1 MRLRD
6 TFLAGN
12 FVETLPTGS
21 SRYVSSMYEQ
31 AREIEQVWASYQAA
45 LKSGDLEKAREIQQD
60 EAPKLRNRMAV
71 EHAKR
76 QIAELGQ
83 QAKRIESN
91 RLMPADEKRRRLDEL
106 EARKHEA
113 ARRVAPTS

>member
-1 MRLRD
+1 M
-6 TFLAGN
+6 
-12 FVETLPTGS
+12 
-21 SRYVSSMYEQ
+21 
-31 AREIEQVWASYQAA
+31 
-45 LKSGDLEKAREIQQD
+45 KSGDLERAREIQHD

-76 QIAELGQ
+76 QISELGA